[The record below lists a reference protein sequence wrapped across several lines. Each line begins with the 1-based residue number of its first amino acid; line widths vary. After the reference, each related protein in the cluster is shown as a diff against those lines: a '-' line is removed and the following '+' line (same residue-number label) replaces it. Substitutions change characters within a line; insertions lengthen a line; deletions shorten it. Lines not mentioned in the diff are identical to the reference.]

1 MDNADAPVQLV
12 LPQATLSEV
21 QAVADEERRAV
32 TDVILELV
40 ESALAQRRWRAMAAG
55 DRAPADELALP
66 DDDAAPM
73 TEEYRQ
79 TIRAQIE
86 EGLTSLR
93 NGEGT
98 DGEAFFRDVYA
109 ELDEIALRGASSRHT

>member
-32 TDVILELV
+32 NDVILELV

-55 DRAPADELALP
+55 DRAPAYERALP

-79 TIRAQIE
+79 TIRAQVE
-86 EGLTSLR
+86 EGLASARRGDLVDGDVAFAR
-93 NGEGT
+93 IYAQLNEPNGG
-98 DGEAFFRDVYA
+98 
-109 ELDEIALRGASSRHT
+109 